1 MGIWRNPSWFVNG
14 LALKNG
20 AQWSAAENQMPCRRR
35 GSGRKGDTSML
46 TVLCPDCRG
55 AKSYFGVACSPGKCR
70 TGMMTCGF
78 CEGTGHVSPEANA
91 RWQKGRALRD
101 ARVKAGLTQREQ
113 AYVLGINWIDL
124 NDVEHG
130 RRAMEDVP
138 RVHYARE

>member
-1 MGIWRNPSWFVNG
+1 MV
-14 LALKNG
+14 
-20 AQWSAAENQMPCRRR
+20 
-35 GSGRKGDTSML
+35 
-46 TVLCPDCRG
+46 
-55 AKSYFGVACSPGKCR
+55 
-70 TGMMTCGF
+70 CGF
-78 CEGTGHVSPEANA
+78 CKGAGHVSPEANA

-138 RVHYARE
+138 LVHHARE